1 MKNITKRNFF
11 KGVVAV
17 TLSSFLSGKT
27 SNLFAHSDKHDDY
40 KKSNFEN
47 DTDALIVV
55 DVQNDFC
62 PGGSLAVKEGDKIIK
77 KINEIQ
83 KKFNYVFYTQDWHP
97 IDHISFST
105 NNIGKKVFSTIEVP
119 YGEQVIWPPH
129 CIFNT
134 KGAEFHKELEVKY
147 ANAINV

>member
-1 MKNITKRNFF
+1 MKNRF
-11 KGVVAV
+11 GVRY
-17 TLSSFLSGKT
+17 KNPYK
-27 SNLFAHSDKHDDY
+27 NLNK
-40 KKSNFEN
+40 
-47 DTDALIVV
+47 
-55 DVQNDFC
+55 
-62 PGGSLAVKEGDKIIK
+62 
-77 KINEIQ
+77 IQ

-147 ANAINV
+147 ANAIITTIIIDGISIKIK